1 MPDTNTKYVEV
12 KISQLEAEIK
22 RHTAAI
28 KELRARRDGY
38 KSQLPK
44 TPATAPATTPA
55 PAA

>member
-1 MPDTNTKYVEV
+1 MADNTAYVQV
-12 KISQLEAEIK
+12 KISQLDAEIK

-38 KSQLPK
+38 KAQLPK
-44 TPATAPATTPA
+44 TPATVPTTTPA